1 MLQDIRQ
8 STKGTTAKVIIGLI
22 VISFALFGIESI
34 LLGGGGG
41 GIAEVNGEDIS
52 PAEVEQAVNT
62 QRRQL
67 IAMMGEA
74 LDPAMLDDQ
83 RLTASAVDSLIG
95 RKLLMQSAAE
105 LGLTVSEQEI
115 GTVVAGMTQFQLDG
129 QFSPDVY
136 KSVLSSAGY
145 TPFSFKLG
153 LQEDLVANQL
163 RSGLGGS
170 DFATPAEVALTARI
184 TQEQRDVR
192 YLTIPIERFRADAQI
207 SEADIAAYYET
218 NAARFQTPET
228 VVLEYVEIVVD
239 DFREPVSETELRE
252 QYELAQQDY
261 QYQTE
266 NRVAHILLEQ
276 GADEDDAAYQERIDT
291 VAQALAAGGDFAALA
306 GEFSDDIG
314 SAASGG
320 DLGFSAGDAFPAEM
334 EEAIATLEVDQISDP
349 VATDAGIHFIVLL
362 DRREGES
369 VTFEEMRGELEQQVQ
384 LSEARAAL
392 LLSVESF
399 RDLAFNAEDLSS
411 PAQEIGKEVV
421 VSEPISRNQAE
432 GLFSNSKLLT
442 AAYSEDVL
450 EMGHNSEV
458 IELTPE
464 HFVALRVRTH
474 NEPQAMP
481 LVDVSEQIVM
491 AIRDELGR
499 EAVENAAQEALAAL
513 RDGAG
518 VEAFATAQSYEWQV
532 ELGAD
537 RRNTML
543 PQPVL
548 QRAFGLP
555 TPEGAPVY
563 DYVMTNSGDAQV
575 LELDRVTAGSAES
588 LPDPQRELL
597 GQRVTAESGNLVQQE
612 FQQGLRADADITVL

>member
-1 MLQDIRQ
+1 MLQDIRK

-34 LLGGGGG
+34 LVGGGSSGV
-41 GIAEVNGEDIS
+41 AEVNGEEIS
-52 PAEVEQAVNT
+52 PVDVEMAVNT
-62 QRRQL
+62 QRRQM

-83 RLTASAVDSLIG
+83 RLTAAAVDSLIG
-95 RKLLMQSAAE
+95 RKLIMQSASE

-115 GTVVAGMTQFQLDG
+115 GTVVAEMAQFQLDG

-192 YLTIPIERFRADAQI
+192 YLTIPLERFRADAQI
-207 SEADIAAYYET
+207 SEADIEAFYTT
-218 NAARFQTPET
+218 NAVRFQTPES

-239 DFREPVSETELRE
+239 DFREPVQESVLRE
-252 QYELAQQDY
+252 QFELAQQDY
-261 QYQTE
+261 QYQSE

-276 GADEDDAAYQERIDT
+276 GADEDDAAYQVRIDT
-291 VAQALAAGGDFAALA
+291 VAQALADGGDFAALA

-320 DLGFSAGDAFPAEM
+320 DLGFSAGDAFPTEM
-334 EEAIATLEVDQISDP
+334 EEAIAELELEQISEP
-349 VATDAGIHFIVLL
+349 VTTDAGVHFIVLL
-362 DRREGES
+362 ERREGES
-369 VTFEEMRGELEQQVQ
+369 VSFEEMRGELEQQVQ

-392 LLSVESF
+392 VLAVEGF
-399 RDLAFNAEDLSS
+399 RDLAFNAEDLSG
-411 PAQEIGKEVV
+411 PAREIGKEVK
-421 VSEPISRNQAE
+421 VSEPVARNHAE
-432 GLFSNSKLLT
+432 GLFSDSRLLT
-442 AAYSEDVL
+442 AAFSEDVL
-450 EMGHNSEV
+450 ELGHNSEV
-458 IELTPE
+458 IELSPQQ
-464 HFVALRVRTH
+464 FVALRVRTH
-474 NEPQAMP
+474 NQPEAMP
-481 LVDVSEQIVM
+481 LADVREQIVS
-491 AIRDELGR
+491 AIRDERGR
-499 EAVENAAQEALAAL
+499 EAVESAAQAALVAL

-518 VEAFATAQSYEWQV
+518 VEAYANTQDYQWQV

-563 DYVMTNSGDAQV
+563 DYVMTNTGDAQV
-575 LELDRVTAGSAES
+575 LELDRVTAGSVET
-588 LPDPQRELL
+588 LPDTQRELL
-597 GQRVTAESGNLVQQE
+597 GQRVTAETGNLVQQE

>member
-34 LLGGGGG
+34 LLGGSGGG
-41 GIAEVNGEDIS
+41 VAEVNGEDIS

-67 IAMMGEA
+67 IAMMGES

-83 RLTASAVDSLIG
+83 RLTAAAVDSLIG
-95 RKLLMQSAAE
+95 SKLVMQSAADM
-105 LGLTVSEQEI
+105 GLTVSEQEI
-115 GTVVAGMTQFQLDG
+115 GTVVAGMTQFQIDG
-129 QFSPDVY
+129 QFSPDMY

-145 TPFSFKLG
+145 TPYSFKKG

-192 YLTIPIERFRADAQI
+192 YLTIPLERYRADAQI
-207 SEADIAAYYET
+207 SDADVEAYYTT

-239 DFREPVSETELRE
+239 DFREPVQESVLRE

-261 QYQTE
+261 QYQIE

-276 GADEDDAAYQERIDT
+276 GADEDESAYQGRIDT
-291 VAQALAAGGDFAALA
+291 VAQAIADGGDFAALA
-306 GEFSDDIG
+306 GQYSDDIG

-320 DLGFSAGDAFPAEM
+320 DLGFSAGDAFPSEM
-334 EEAIATLEVDQISDP
+334 EEAIAALEVEQISDP
-349 VATDAGIHFIVLL
+349 VTTDAGVHFIVLL
-362 DRREGES
+362 ERREGES
-369 VTFEEMRGELEQQVQ
+369 VSFEEMRDELEQQVQ

-392 LLSVESF
+392 LLAVEGF
-399 RDLAFNAEDLSS
+399 RDMAFNAEDLTG
-411 PAQEIGKEVV
+411 PAQELGKEVM
-421 VSEPISRNQAE
+421 VSEPITRNHAQ
-432 GLFSNSKLLT
+432 GLFSDSKLLNV
-442 AAYSEDVL
+442 AFSEDVL
-450 EMGHNSEV
+450 ELGHNSEV
-458 IELTPE
+458 IELSSE
-464 HFVALRVRTH
+464 QFIALRVRTY
-474 NEPQAMP
+474 NQPEAMP
-481 LVDVSEQIVM
+481 LADVRSQIVT

-499 EAVENAAQEALAAL
+499 EAVERAAQEALMAL
-513 RDGAG
+513 RDGTG
-518 VEAFATAQSYEWQV
+518 VEAYARAQDFQWQV

-555 TPEGAPVY
+555 SPADAPVY
-563 DYVMTNSGDAQV
+563 DYVLTSAGDAQV
-575 LELDRVTAGSAES
+575 LELNRVTAGSVDT
-588 LPDPQRELL
+588 LPDAQRQLL

>member
-34 LLGGGGG
+34 LLGGSGGG
-41 GIAEVNGEDIS
+41 VAEVNGEDIS

-67 IAMMGEA
+67 IAMMGES

-83 RLTASAVDSLIG
+83 RLTAAAVDSLIG
-95 RKLLMQSAAE
+95 SKLVMQSAADM
-105 LGLTVSEQEI
+105 GLTVSEQEI
-115 GTVVAGMTQFQLDG
+115 GTVVAGMTQFQIDG
-129 QFSPDVY
+129 QFSPDMY

-145 TPFSFKLG
+145 TPYSFKKG

-192 YLTIPIERFRADAQI
+192 YLTIPLERYRADAQI
-207 SEADIAAYYET
+207 SDADVEAYYTT

-239 DFREPVSETELRE
+239 AKPIVGQEPLT
-252 QYELAQQDY
+252 
-261 QYQTE
+261 TE

-276 GADEDDAAYQERIDT
+276 GADEDESAYQGRIDT
-291 VAQALAAGGDFAALA
+291 VAQAIADGGDFAALA
-306 GEFSDDIG
+306 GQYSDDIG

-320 DLGFSAGDAFPAEM
+320 DLGFSAGDAFPSEM
-334 EEAIATLEVDQISDP
+334 EEAIAALEVEQISDP
-349 VATDAGIHFIVLL
+349 VTTDAGVHFIVLL
-362 DRREGES
+362 ERREGES
-369 VTFEEMRGELEQQVQ
+369 VSFEEMRDELEQQVQ

-392 LLSVESF
+392 LLAVEGF
-399 RDLAFNAEDLSS
+399 RDMAFNAEDLTG
-411 PAQEIGKEVV
+411 PAQELGKEVM
-421 VSEPISRNQAE
+421 VSEPITRNHAQ
-432 GLFSNSKLLT
+432 GLFSDSKLLNV
-442 AAYSEDVL
+442 AFSEDVL
-450 EMGHNSEV
+450 ELGHNSEV
-458 IELTPE
+458 IELSSE
-464 HFVALRVRTH
+464 QFIALRVRTY
-474 NEPQAMP
+474 NQPEAMP
-481 LVDVSEQIVM
+481 LADVRSQIVT

-499 EAVENAAQEALAAL
+499 EAVERAAQEALMAL
-513 RDGAG
+513 RDGTG
-518 VEAFATAQSYEWQV
+518 VEAYARAQDFQWQV

-555 TPEGAPVY
+555 SPADAPVY
-563 DYVMTNSGDAQV
+563 DYVLTSAGDAQV
-575 LELDRVTAGSAES
+575 LELNRVTAGSVDT
-588 LPDPQRELL
+588 LPDAQRQLL